1 MKYLF
6 YDCGFNVGHYLE
18 LLLGLKPNDERED
31 MGIPR
36 DIQERDN
43 SDFEY
48 HAFEANPAILKWTKE
63 TLNMEEPGVNFNM
76 YHKLVSITD
85 GAIHDMVICGS
96 SAAGSTIYFE
106 SKDHKG
112 RHETIQVESIDFAKF
127 LKSTATESDRVI
139 VKLDIEGSEYE
150 VLAHLINS
158 GAIYLIDDLI
168 CEFHKKGTEAL
179 DREFYETIYRYFKE
193 DYKKHLNSLTAWHV
207 RHLGWAA
214 GNKEIEDR
222 INYTK

>member
-18 LLLGLKPNDERED
+18 LLLGLEPGANREG

-48 HAFEANPAILKWTKE
+48 HAFEANPAILKWPKK
-63 TLNMEEPGVNFNM
+63 TLNMEKPGVNFNM
-76 YHKLVSITD
+76 YNKLVSVTD
-85 GAIHDMVICGS
+85 GTIHDMVVYGG
-96 SAAGSTIYFE
+96 SAAGSTIYCK
-106 SKDHKG
+106 SMHHKG
-112 RHETIQVESIDFAKF
+112 PHKTIQVESIDFAKF

-150 VLAHLINS
+150 VLAHLINT

-179 DREFYETIYRYFKE
+179 DREVYETAYQYFKE

-214 GNKEIEDR
+214 GKKKIAND
-222 INYTK
+222 INYRK